1 MVQNQESYTAKLCA
15 FARAWHS
22 NTARQKIF
30 DDYLAYDLM
39 GWETYEA
46 VKQQI
51 ITDYTNG
58 TREDFARFINHYFAP
73 IPLSRMRFTESRLR
87 RFAENEP
94 VQYVICGAGAD
105 SFSFRNTNAQIE
117 VFEVDHPDTQRYK
130 RERIRQL
137 EWNVPK
143 NVHFVPVNFERETMV
158 GGLLGAG
165 FSTQKKTF
173 FSILGVSYY
182 LTLPVFTK
190 TLRQIAALSQL
201 GSVLA
206 FDFPLKDGQFPPRV
220 GELERMTD
228 ILGEKMQGGF
238 TYAEVS
244 RALYALGFQ
253 IDTYYPP
260 EKVQEHYFQD
270 RADGMRAWEN
280 VSLLSATFTSGRVY
294 E

>member
-1 MVQNQESYTAKLCA
+1 MIENQESYTAKLCA

-22 NTARQKIF
+22 NTARSKIF
-30 DDYLAYDLM
+30 DDFLAYDLM
-39 GWETYEA
+39 GWEAYEN

-51 ITDYTNG
+51 IKDYTNG
-58 TREDFARFINHYFAP
+58 TRDDFVRFLNNYFVP
-73 IPLSRMRFTESRLR
+73 IPLSRLRFTESRLR
-87 RFAENEP
+87 KFAESEP

-105 SFSFRNTNAQIE
+105 SFSFRNSNPQIE

-130 RERIRQL
+130 KERIRQL
-137 EWNVPK
+137 EWNVPR
-143 NVHFVPVNFERETMV
+143 NVHFVPVDFEKETMIA
-158 GGLLGAG
+158 GLLGAG
-165 FSTQKKTF
+165 FSTEKKTF

-182 LTLPVFTK
+182 LTLPVFTE

-206 FDFPLKDGQFPPRV
+206 FDFPLKNGDFPPRV
-220 GELERMTD
+220 AELEQMTKD
-228 ILGEKMQGGF
+228 LGEQMQGGF

-253 IDTYYPP
+253 IDTYLSPD
-260 EKVQEHYFQD
+260 KVQDAYYKG
-270 RADGMRAWEN
+270 RTDGLTAFEN
-280 VSLLSATFTSGRVY
+280 VSLLSATFTNGRVY